1 MSTNKSYR
9 SALIF
14 LTTLFFLWGFITVLV
29 DSLVP
34 RLKDVFEMSYAKTVL
49 VQFAFF
55 TAFFVV
61 SVPAGAL
68 LSKIGYRK
76 GIVLGLIIMAL
87 GCLLFYPAA
96 EYRNFNIFLIGYF
109 TLAGGITV
117 LQVAANPYVA
127 LLGSEEDASSRL
139 NLSQAFN
146 SLGTTIAPIVGALFL
161 LSDSVKTSEEINLLT
176 ALEKVDYYSA
186 EAATVQTPFLLIAA
200 FIGILALIFAFLKLP
215 KVMQESPKGGYL
227 SLLKNKLMLM
237 GALGIFVYV
246 GAEVAIGSFLVN
258 YFSDMNL
265 AVIVMENEM
274 MMNIANTIASVFNK
288 TFSNSDPKSLLGIF
302 IIFYWGGAMIG
313 RFIGAYLTKIMD
325 AGKVLS
331 MFASLAILMILI
343 SINTQGLISMWSIL
357 AVGLFNSIMFPTI
370 FTLTLEGLGDLKA
383 QASGL
388 LCMAIVGGAI
398 IPFAFGSLIDG
409 FGFKKAFIL
418 TLICYGYIMYYGR
431 LKKQESRLNF
441 KKKQITI
448 YAHCIFTCFN
458 YSDVYCI
465 KKRYYTTSYRKK
477 T

>member
-1 MSTNKSYR
+1 MSSNKSYR

-61 SVPAGAL
+61 SVPAGTL

-161 LSDSVKTSEEINLLT
+161 LSDSVKTSEEINVLT
-176 ALEKVDYYSA
+176 ALEKADYYSA

-200 FIGILALIFAFLKLP
+200 FIGILALIFAFIKLP

-331 MFASLAILMILI
+331 IFASLAILMILI

-398 IPFAFGSLIDG
+398 IPFAFGSLIDS

-418 TLICYGYIMYYGR
+418 TVICYGYIMYYGK
-431 LKKQESRLNF
+431 LKSR
-441 KKKQITI
+441 K
-448 YAHCIFTCFN
+448 
-458 YSDVYCI
+458 
-465 KKRYYTTSYRKK
+465 TT
-477 T
+477 

>member
-96 EYRNFNIFLIGYF
+96 EYRNFNVFLIGYF

-200 FIGILALIFAFLKLP
+200 FIGILALIFAFIKLP

-274 MMNIANTIASVFNK
+274 MMNIANTIASIFNK

-418 TLICYGYIMYYGR
+418 TVICYGYIMYYGR
-431 LKKQESRLNF
+431 LKNRK
-441 KKKQITI
+441 
-448 YAHCIFTCFN
+448 
-458 YSDVYCI
+458 
-465 KKRYYTTSYRKK
+465 TS
-477 T
+477 

>member
-1 MSTNKSYR
+1 MSSNKSYK

-61 SVPAGAL
+61 SVPAGAI

-76 GIVLGLIIMAL
+76 GIVLGLVVMAT
-87 GCLLFYPAA
+87 GCLFFYPAA
-96 EYRNFNIFLIGYF
+96 EYRNFNVFLVGYF

-127 LLGSEEDASSRL
+127 LLGSEEGASSRL

-146 SLGTTIAPIVGALFL
+146 SLGTTIAPVVGALFL
-161 LSDSVKTSEEINLLT
+161 LSDSVKTSEEINALST
-176 ALEKVDYYSA
+176 LEKVDYYAA
-186 EAATVQTPFLLIAA
+186 EAATVQTPFLFIAT
-200 FIGILALIFAFLKLP
+200 FIGILAVVFAFIKLP

-227 SLLKNKLMLM
+227 SLLRNKLMLM

-258 YFSDMNL
+258 YFDDMNL
-265 AVIVMENEM
+265 AVIVVENKL
-274 MMNIANTIASVFNK
+274 MMNIANTIASTFNK
-288 TFSNSDPKSLLGIF
+288 SFSNSDPKSLLGIF

-313 RFIGAYLTKIMD
+313 RFVGAYLTKII
-325 AGKVLS
+325 APGKVLS
-331 MFASLAILMILI
+331 IFALLAIIMIAI

-357 AVGLFNSIMFPTI
+357 VVGLFNSIMFPTI
-370 FTLTLEGLGDLKA
+370 FTLTLEGLGELKA

-398 IPFAFGSLIDG
+398 IPFAFGGLIDG
-409 FGFKKAFIL
+409 FGFKTAFIL
-418 TLICYGYIMYYGR
+418 TMICYGYIMYYGK
-431 LKKQESRLNF
+431 LKSSKS
-441 KKKQITI
+441 
-448 YAHCIFTCFN
+448 
-458 YSDVYCI
+458 
-465 KKRYYTTSYRKK
+465 
-477 T
+477 

>member
-1 MSTNKSYR
+1 MSTNKSYK

-61 SVPAGAL
+61 SVPAGAI

-76 GIVLGLIIMAL
+76 GIVLGLIVMAL

-96 EYRNFNIFLIGYF
+96 EFRNFTIFLIGYF

-127 LLGSEEDASSRL
+127 LLGSEEGASSRL

-146 SLGTTIAPIVGALFL
+146 SLGTTIAPVVGALFL
-161 LSDSVKTSEEINLLT
+161 LSDSVKTSEEINALST
-176 ALEKVDYYSA
+176 LEKVDYYAA
-186 EAATVQTPFLLIAA
+186 EAATVQTPFLLIAT
-200 FIGILALIFAFLKLP
+200 FIGILAVVFAFIKLP

-227 SLLKNKLMLM
+227 SLLRNKLMLM

-246 GAEVAIGSFLVN
+246 GAEVSIGSFLVN
-258 YFSDMNL
+258 YFDDMNL
-265 AVIVMENEM
+265 AVLVAENEL
-274 MMNIANTIASVFNK
+274 MMNIANTIASTFNK
-288 TFSNSDPKSLLGIF
+288 SFSNSDPKSLLGIF

-313 RFIGAYLTKIMD
+313 RFVGAYLTKII
-325 AGKVLS
+325 APGKVLS
-331 MFASLAILMILI
+331 IFALLAILMIVI
-343 SINTQGLISMWSIL
+343 SINTQGLLSMWSIL

-370 FTLTLEGLGDLKA
+370 FTLTLEGLGELKA

-398 IPFAFGSLIDG
+398 IPFAFGGLIDG
-409 FGFKKAFIL
+409 FGFKTAFIL
-418 TLICYGYIMYYGR
+418 TMICYGYILYYGK
-431 LKKQESRLNF
+431 LKSSKS
-441 KKKQITI
+441 
-448 YAHCIFTCFN
+448 
-458 YSDVYCI
+458 
-465 KKRYYTTSYRKK
+465 
-477 T
+477 

>member
-61 SVPAGAL
+61 SVPAGTL

-176 ALEKVDYYSA
+176 DLEKINYYSA
-186 EAATVQTPFLLIAA
+186 EAATVQTTFLLIAA

-418 TLICYGYIMYYGR
+418 TVICYGYIMYYGK
-431 LKKQESRLNF
+431 LKSR
-441 KKKQITI
+441 
-448 YAHCIFTCFN
+448 
-458 YSDVYCI
+458 
-465 KKRYYTTSYRKK
+465 K
-477 T
+477 TA

>member
-1 MSTNKSYR
+1 MSSNKSYK

-61 SVPAGAL
+61 SVPAGAI

-96 EYRNFNIFLIGYF
+96 EYRNFTIFLIGYF

-127 LLGSEEDASSRL
+127 LLGSEEGASSRL

-146 SLGTTIAPIVGALFL
+146 SLGTTLAPVVGALFL
-161 LSDSVKTSEEINLLT
+161 LSDSVKSSEEINVLS
-176 ALEKVDYYSA
+176 AIEKADYYVA
-186 EAATVQTPFLLIAA
+186 EAATVQTPFLLIATFIGLLAVVFA
-200 FIGILALIFAFLKLP
+200 FIKLP
-215 KVMQESPKGGYL
+215 KVMQQSPKGGYL

-258 YFSDMNL
+258 YFDDMNL
-265 AVIVMENEM
+265 AVLVAENDI
-274 MMNIANTIASVFNK
+274 MMNIANTIASTFNK
-288 TFSNSDPKSLLGIF
+288 TFSNSDPKSLLAIF

-313 RFIGAYLTKIMD
+313 RFVGAYLTKII
-325 AGKVLS
+325 APGKVLS
-331 MFASLAILMILI
+331 IFALLAIVMIAI

-357 AVGLFNSIMFPTI
+357 VVGLFNSIMFPTI

-398 IPFAFGSLIDG
+398 IPFAFGGLIDG
-409 FGFKKAFIL
+409 FGFKTAFIL
-418 TLICYGYIMYYGR
+418 TMICYGYILYYGK
-431 LKKQESRLNF
+431 LKSSKS
-441 KKKQITI
+441 
-448 YAHCIFTCFN
+448 
-458 YSDVYCI
+458 
-465 KKRYYTTSYRKK
+465 
-477 T
+477 

>member
-1 MSTNKSYR
+1 MSSNKSYK

-61 SVPAGAL
+61 SVPAGAI
-68 LSKIGYRK
+68 LSRIGYRK

-96 EYRNFNIFLIGYF
+96 EYRNFTIFLVGYF

-127 LLGSEEDASSRL
+127 LLGSEEGASSRL

-146 SLGTTIAPIVGALFL
+146 SLGTTIAPVVGALFL
-161 LSDSVKTSEEINLLT
+161 LSDSVKTSEEINALST
-176 ALEKVDYYSA
+176 LEKVDYYAA
-186 EAATVQTPFLLIAA
+186 EAATVQTPFLLIASFIGVLAIVFA
-200 FIGILALIFAFLKLP
+200 FIKLP

-227 SLLKNKLMLM
+227 SLLRNKLMLM

-258 YFSDMNL
+258 YFNDMNL
-265 AVIVMENEM
+265 AVIVADNETM
-274 MMNIANTIASVFNK
+274 MRIANSIASTFNK
-288 TFSNSDPKSLLGIF
+288 SFSNSDPKSLLGIF

-313 RFIGAYLTKIMD
+313 RFVGAYLTRILP
-325 AGKVLS
+325 AGRVLS
-331 MFASLAILMILI
+331 IFALLAIVMIAI
-343 SINTQGLISMWSIL
+343 SISTNGLISMWSIL

-398 IPFAFGSLIDG
+398 IPFAFGGLIDK
-409 FGFKKAFIL
+409 FGFKTAFIL
-418 TLICYGYIMYYGR
+418 TLLCYGYILYYGK
-431 LKKQESRLNF
+431 LKS
-441 KKKQITI
+441 
-448 YAHCIFTCFN
+448 
-458 YSDVYCI
+458 S
-465 KKRYYTTSYRKK
+465 
-477 T
+477 

>member
-1 MSTNKSYR
+1 MSTNKSYK

-61 SVPAGAL
+61 SVPAGAI

-96 EYRNFNIFLIGYF
+96 EYRNFTIFLIGYF

-127 LLGSEEDASSRL
+127 LLGSEEGASSRL

-146 SLGTTIAPIVGALFL
+146 SLGTTIAPVVGALFL
-161 LSDSVKTSEEINLLT
+161 LSDSVKTSEEINALST
-176 ALEKVDYYSA
+176 LEKVDYYAA
-186 EAATVQTPFLLIAA
+186 EAATVQTPFLLIAT
-200 FIGILALIFAFLKLP
+200 FIGILAVVFAFIKLP

-258 YFSDMNL
+258 YFDDMNL
-265 AVIVMENEM
+265 AVLVAENEL
-274 MMNIANTIASVFNK
+274 MMNIANTIASTFNK
-288 TFSNSDPKSLLGIF
+288 SFSNSDPKSLLGIF

-313 RFIGAYLTKIMD
+313 RFVGAYLTKII
-325 AGKVLS
+325 APGKVLS
-331 MFASLAILMILI
+331 IFALLAIVMIAI

-398 IPFAFGSLIDG
+398 IPFVFGGLIDS
-409 FGFKKAFIL
+409 FGFKTAFIL
-418 TLICYGYIMYYGR
+418 TMLCYGYILYYGK
-431 LKKQESRLNF
+431 LKS
-441 KKKQITI
+441 
-448 YAHCIFTCFN
+448 
-458 YSDVYCI
+458 S
-465 KKRYYTTSYRKK
+465 
-477 T
+477 

>member
-1 MSTNKSYR
+1 MKQTKSYQ
-9 SALIF
+9 SSFISV
-14 LTTLFFLWGFITVLV
+14 TILFFLWGFITVLV

-61 SVPAGAL
+61 SLPAGAIL
-68 LSKIGYRK
+68 TKIGYKK

-96 EYRNFNIFLIGYF
+96 EYRNFNVFLIGYF
-109 TLAGGITV
+109 TLASGITV

-127 LLGSEEDASSRL
+127 LLGSEEGASSRL

-146 SLGTTIAPIVGALFL
+146 SLGTTIAPVVGALFL
-161 LSDSVKTSEEINLLT
+161 LSDSVKTSEEIDLLNIT
-176 ALEKVDYYSA
+176 DKANYYAA
-186 EAATVQTPFLLIAA
+186 EAATVQVPFLLIAT
-200 FIGILALIFAFLKLP
+200 FIGILALIFSFIKLP
-215 KVMQESPKGGYL
+215 KVMEDSPKGGYL
-227 SLLKNKLMLM
+227 ALLKNKLMML
-237 GALGIFVYV
+237 GALGTFVYV

-258 YFSDMNL
+258 YFDDMNL
-265 AVIVMENEM
+265 AVIVAENNTM
-274 MMNIANTIASVFNK
+274 MSIANTIASTFNK

-313 RFIGAYLTKIMD
+313 RFIGAYLTKIMSP
-325 AGKVLS
+325 GRVLS
-331 MFASLAILMILI
+331 IFASLAIILIII
-343 SINTQGLISMWSIL
+343 SINTVGLLSMWSIL

-370 FTLTLEGLGDLKA
+370 FTLTLRGLGDLKA

-409 FGFKKAFIL
+409 FGFKTAFIL
-418 TLICYGYIMYYGR
+418 TIVCYGYILYYGMINSAT
-431 LKKQESRLNF
+431 K
-441 KKKQITI
+441 
-448 YAHCIFTCFN
+448 
-458 YSDVYCI
+458 
-465 KKRYYTTSYRKK
+465 
-477 T
+477 

>member
-61 SVPAGAL
+61 SVPAGTL

-76 GIVLGLIIMAL
+76 GIVLGLVIMAL

-96 EYRNFNIFLIGYF
+96 EYRNFNVFLIGYF

-176 ALEKVDYYSA
+176 DLEKVDYYSA

-200 FIGILALIFAFLKLP
+200 FIGILALIFAFIKLP

-331 MFASLAILMILI
+331 IFASLAILMILI

-431 LKKQESRLNF
+431 LKN
-441 KKKQITI
+441 
-448 YAHCIFTCFN
+448 
-458 YSDVYCI
+458 
-465 KKRYYTTSYRKK
+465 RKA

>member
-1 MSTNKSYR
+1 MSSNKSYK

-61 SVPAGAL
+61 SVPAGAI

-96 EYRNFNIFLIGYF
+96 EFRNFTIFLIGYF

-127 LLGSEEDASSRL
+127 LLGSEEGASSRL

-146 SLGTTIAPIVGALFL
+146 SLGTTIAPVVGALFL
-161 LSDSVKTSEEINLLT
+161 LSDSVKTSEEINALST
-176 ALEKVDYYSA
+176 LEKVDYYAA
-186 EAATVQTPFLLIAA
+186 EAATVQTPFLLIAT
-200 FIGILALIFAFLKLP
+200 FIGILAVVFAFIKLP

-258 YFSDMNL
+258 YFDDMNL
-265 AVIVMENEM
+265 AILVAENDT
-274 MMNIANTIASVFNK
+274 MMNIANTIASTFNK

-313 RFIGAYLTKIMD
+313 RFVGAYLTKII
-325 AGKVLS
+325 APGKVLS
-331 MFASLAILMILI
+331 VFALLAILMIVV
-343 SINTQGLISMWSIL
+343 SINTQGLLSMWSIL

-370 FTLTLEGLGDLKA
+370 FTLTLEGLGELKA

-398 IPFAFGSLIDG
+398 IPFVFGSLIDS
-409 FGFKKAFIL
+409 FGFKTAFIL
-418 TLICYGYIMYYGR
+418 TLICYGYIVYFGK
-431 LKKQESRLNF
+431 LKSNSLIEE
-441 KKKQITI
+441 
-448 YAHCIFTCFN
+448 
-458 YSDVYCI
+458 
-465 KKRYYTTSYRKK
+465 
-477 T
+477 

>member
-61 SVPAGAL
+61 SVPAGTL

-96 EYRNFNIFLIGYF
+96 EYRNFTIFLSGYF

-176 ALEKVDYYSA
+176 DLDKINYYSA

-200 FIGILALIFAFLKLP
+200 FIGILALIFAFIKLP
-215 KVMQESPKGGYL
+215 KVMQESPKAGYL

-331 MFASLAILMILI
+331 IFASLAILMILI

-431 LKKQESRLNF
+431 LKN
-441 KKKQITI
+441 
-448 YAHCIFTCFN
+448 
-458 YSDVYCI
+458 
-465 KKRYYTTSYRKK
+465 RKAA
-477 T
+477 

>member
-1 MSTNKSYR
+1 MSTNKSYK

-61 SVPAGAL
+61 SVPAGAI

-76 GIVLGLIIMAL
+76 GIVLGLLIMAL

-96 EYRNFNIFLIGYF
+96 EFRNFTIFLIGYF

-127 LLGSEEDASSRL
+127 LLGSEEGASSRL

-146 SLGTTIAPIVGALFL
+146 SLGTTIAPVVGALFL
-161 LSDSVKTSEEINLLT
+161 LSDSVKTSEEINALST
-176 ALEKVDYYSA
+176 LEKVDYYAA
-186 EAATVQTPFLLIAA
+186 EAATVQTPFLLIAT
-200 FIGILALIFAFLKLP
+200 FIGILAVVFAFIKLP

-227 SLLKNKLMLM
+227 SLLRNKLMLM

-258 YFSDMNL
+258 YFNDMNL
-265 AVIVMENEM
+265 AVIVADNETM
-274 MMNIANTIASVFNK
+274 MRIANSIASTFNK

-313 RFIGAYLTKIMD
+313 RFVGAYLTRILP
-325 AGKVLS
+325 AGRVLS
-331 MFASLAILMILI
+331 IFALLAIVMIAI
-343 SINTQGLISMWSIL
+343 SITTNGLISMWSIL

-370 FTLTLEGLGDLKA
+370 FTLTLEGLGELKA

-398 IPFAFGSLIDG
+398 IPFLFGSLIDG
-409 FGFKKAFIL
+409 FGFKTAFIL
-418 TLICYGYIMYYGR
+418 TMLCYGYILYYGK
-431 LKKQESRLNF
+431 LKS
-441 KKKQITI
+441 
-448 YAHCIFTCFN
+448 
-458 YSDVYCI
+458 S
-465 KKRYYTTSYRKK
+465 
-477 T
+477 

>member
-1 MSTNKSYR
+1 MMKQTKSYK
-9 SALIF
+9 SSFISV
-14 LTTLFFLWGFITVLV
+14 TILFFLWGFITVLV

-61 SVPAGAL
+61 SLPAGAIL
-68 LSKIGYRK
+68 TKIGYKK

-96 EYRNFNIFLIGYF
+96 EYRNFNVFLIGYF
-109 TLAGGITV
+109 TLASGITV

-127 LLGSEEDASSRL
+127 LLGSEEGASSRL

-146 SLGTTIAPIVGALFL
+146 SLGTTIAPVVGALFL
-161 LSDSVKTSEEINLLT
+161 LSDSVKTSEEIDLLNIT
-176 ALEKVDYYSA
+176 DKANYYAA
-186 EAATVQTPFLLIAA
+186 EAATVQVPFLLIAT
-200 FIGILALIFAFLKLP
+200 FIGILALIFSFIKLP
-215 KVMQESPKGGYL
+215 KVMEDSPKGGYL
-227 SLLKNKLMLM
+227 ALLKNKLMML

-258 YFSDMNL
+258 YFDDMNL
-265 AVIVMENEM
+265 AVIVAENNTM
-274 MMNIANTIASVFNK
+274 MSIANTIASTFNK

-313 RFIGAYLTKIMD
+313 RFIGAYLTKIMSP
-325 AGKVLS
+325 GRVLS
-331 MFASLAILMILI
+331 IFASLAIILIII
-343 SINTQGLISMWSIL
+343 SINTVGLLSMWSIL

-370 FTLTLEGLGDLKA
+370 FTLTLRGLGDLKA

-409 FGFKKAFIL
+409 FGFKTAFIL
-418 TLICYGYIMYYGR
+418 TIVCYGYILYYGMI
-431 LKKQESRLNF
+431 KS
-441 KKKQITI
+441 TI
-448 YAHCIFTCFN
+448 
-458 YSDVYCI
+458 
-465 KKRYYTTSYRKK
+465 K
-477 T
+477 

>member
-1 MSTNKSYR
+1 MSSNKSYK

-61 SVPAGAL
+61 SVPAGAI

-76 GIVLGLIIMAL
+76 GIVLGLVVMAT

-96 EYRNFNIFLIGYF
+96 AYRNFNVFLVGYF
-109 TLAGGITV
+109 TLAGGITI

-127 LLGSEEDASSRL
+127 LLGSEEGASSRL

-146 SLGTTIAPIVGALFL
+146 SLGTTLAPVVGALFL
-161 LSDSVKTSEEINLLT
+161 LSDSVKTSEEINVLSVT
-176 ALEKVDYYSA
+176 EKADYYA
-186 EAATVQTPFLLIAA
+186 EEAATVQAPFLIIASFIGVLAIVFA
-200 FIGILALIFAFLKLP
+200 FIKLP
-215 KVMQESPKGGYL
+215 KVIQESPKGGYL

-258 YFSDMNL
+258 YFHDMNL
-265 AVIVMENEM
+265 AVLVAENET
-274 MMNIANTIASVFNK
+274 MMNIANTIASTFNK

-313 RFIGAYLTKIMD
+313 RFVGAYLTRIITP
-325 AGKVLS
+325 GKVLS
-331 MFASLAILMILI
+331 FFALSAIVMIII
-343 SINTQGLISMWSIL
+343 SITTNGLVSMWSIL

-370 FTLTLEGLGDLKA
+370 FTLTLEGLGELKA

-398 IPFAFGSLIDG
+398 VPFVFGSLIDS
-409 FGFKKAFIL
+409 FGFKTAFTL
-418 TLICYGYIMYYGR
+418 TLICYGYIVYFGR
-431 LKKQESRLNF
+431 LKSNSLIEE
-441 KKKQITI
+441 
-448 YAHCIFTCFN
+448 
-458 YSDVYCI
+458 
-465 KKRYYTTSYRKK
+465 
-477 T
+477 

>member
-61 SVPAGAL
+61 SVPAGTL

-96 EYRNFNIFLIGYF
+96 EYRNFTIFLSGYF

-176 ALEKVDYYSA
+176 DLDKINYYSA

-200 FIGILALIFAFLKLP
+200 FIGILALIFAFIKLP
-215 KVMQESPKGGYL
+215 KVMQESPKAGYL

-274 MMNIANTIASVFNK
+274 MMNIANTIASIFNK

-418 TLICYGYIMYYGR
+418 TVICYGYIMYYGK
-431 LKKQESRLNF
+431 LKSR
-441 KKKQITI
+441 K
-448 YAHCIFTCFN
+448 
-458 YSDVYCI
+458 
-465 KKRYYTTSYRKK
+465 TT
-477 T
+477 

>member
-1 MSTNKSYR
+1 MSTNKSYK

-61 SVPAGAL
+61 SVPAGAI

-96 EYRNFNIFLIGYF
+96 EFRNFTIFLIGYF

-127 LLGSEEDASSRL
+127 LLGSEEGASSRL

-146 SLGTTIAPIVGALFL
+146 SLGTTIAPVVGALFL
-161 LSDSVKTSEEINLLT
+161 LSDSVKTSEEINALST
-176 ALEKVDYYSA
+176 LEKVDYYA
-186 EAATVQTPFLLIAA
+186 EEAATVQTPFLLIAT
-200 FIGILALIFAFLKLP
+200 FIGILAVVFAFIKLP

-258 YFSDMNL
+258 YFDDMNL
-265 AVIVMENEM
+265 AILVAENDI
-274 MMNIANTIASVFNK
+274 MMNIANTIASTFNK

-313 RFIGAYLTKIMD
+313 RFVGAYLTKII
-325 AGKVLS
+325 APGKVLS
-331 MFASLAILMILI
+331 IFALLAIVMIAI

-357 AVGLFNSIMFPTI
+357 VVGLFNSIMFPTI

-398 IPFAFGSLIDG
+398 IPFAFGGLIDG
-409 FGFKKAFIL
+409 FGFKTAFIL
-418 TLICYGYIMYYGR
+418 TMICYGYILYYGK
-431 LKKQESRLNF
+431 LKSSKS
-441 KKKQITI
+441 
-448 YAHCIFTCFN
+448 
-458 YSDVYCI
+458 
-465 KKRYYTTSYRKK
+465 
-477 T
+477 

>member
-1 MSTNKSYR
+1 MSTNKSYK

-61 SVPAGAL
+61 SVPAGAI

-96 EYRNFNIFLIGYF
+96 EFRNFTIFLIGYF

-127 LLGSEEDASSRL
+127 LLGSEEGASSRL

-146 SLGTTIAPIVGALFL
+146 SLGTTIAPVVGALFL
-161 LSDSVKTSEEINLLT
+161 LSDSVKTSEEINVLST
-176 ALEKVDYYSA
+176 LEKVDYYAA
-186 EAATVQTPFLLIAA
+186 EAATVQTPFLLIAT
-200 FIGILALIFAFLKLP
+200 FIGILAVVFAFIKLP

-258 YFSDMNL
+258 YFDDMNL
-265 AVIVMENEM
+265 AILVAENDT
-274 MMNIANTIASVFNK
+274 MMNIANTIASTFNK
-288 TFSNSDPKSLLGIF
+288 SFSNSDPKSLLGIF

-313 RFIGAYLTKIMD
+313 RFVGAYLTKIILP
-325 AGKVLS
+325 GKVLS
-331 MFASLAILMILI
+331 IFALLAILMIVI
-343 SINTQGLISMWSIL
+343 SINTQGLLSMWSIL

-398 IPFAFGSLIDG
+398 IPFVFGSLIDN
-409 FGFKKAFIL
+409 FGFKTAFIL

-431 LKKQESRLNF
+431 LKHMKAN
-441 KKKQITI
+441 
-448 YAHCIFTCFN
+448 
-458 YSDVYCI
+458 
-465 KKRYYTTSYRKK
+465 
-477 T
+477 